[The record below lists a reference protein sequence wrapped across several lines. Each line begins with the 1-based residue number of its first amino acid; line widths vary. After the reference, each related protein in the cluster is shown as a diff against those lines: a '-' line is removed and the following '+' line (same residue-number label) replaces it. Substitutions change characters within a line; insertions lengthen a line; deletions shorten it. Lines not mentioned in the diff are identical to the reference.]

1 MPTAVPHGAG
11 LYLAALQFL
20 FTLGWTVYA
29 IFLPQLAGAVGIPR
43 TWVIWILLADQVIFA
58 VTDYAMGV
66 VADRVAGLVG
76 RLGRLV
82 AILTAVSCVAFLA
95 LPFIAGLGAV
105 GKPLLIAAIVV
116 WAVTSSALR
125 APPLMLLGK
134 YAARSSIPWL
144 SSLALLGLGI
154 AGAIAPYVTVTLRG
168 GDPRWPFVV
177 ASLVLLLTSL
187 GLVHVERRLAAA
199 AASAAPRVQQARR
212 GPTATPLPQRVS
224 VFLLVVLA
232 LGIGFQVH
240 GNLNSAPQ
248 FLRFAQPADLDMLLP
263 IFWISFNVA
272 MFPASLLTQRWGGL
286 IVMAGAGVIGGVATH
301 VAGAAESLP
310 TLISAQ
316 LVAGAAWGAMMM
328 SALSAALAI
337 GQGGDEGRVIGAMFS
352 ALALATV
359 TRMAFVAGGLPG
371 DPGYATLLAWAPP
384 VTWIVGGGVFLIL
397 LMLASQRRPATA

>member
-1 MPTAVPHGAG
+1 MPTGVPHGAG

-43 TWVIWILLADQVIFA
+43 SWVIWILLADQVIFA
-58 VTDYAMGV
+58 ITDYAMGV
-66 VADRVAGLVG
+66 AADKVARLVG

-82 AILTAVSCVAFLA
+82 AILTAISCLAFLA
-95 LPFIAGLGAV
+95 LPFIAGLGTV
-105 GKPLLIAAIVV
+105 GKPLLLAAIVV

-144 SSLALLGLGI
+144 SSLALLGLGV
-154 AGAIAPYVTVTLRG
+154 AGAVAPYLTVVLRG

-177 ASLVLLLTSL
+177 SSIVLLLTSL
-187 GLVHVERRLAAA
+187 GLVHVERSLAAA
-199 AASAAPRVQQARR
+199 SRAAPVQQARR

-224 VFLLVVLA
+224 VFLLVVIA
-232 LGIGFQVH
+232 LGIGYQVH

-248 FLRFAQPADLDMLLP
+248 FLRFAKPADLDVLLP
-263 IFWISFNVA
+263 IFWIAFNVA

-286 IVMAGAGVIGGVATH
+286 IVMASASVIGGVAMQ
-301 VAGAAESLP
+301 VASGAESLA
-310 TLISAQ
+310 TLIAAQ

-328 SALSAALAI
+328 SAVSAALAI
-337 GQGGDEGRVIGAMFS
+337 GQGGDEGRVVGTMFS
-352 ALALATV
+352 A
-359 TRMAFVAGGLPG
+359 
-371 DPGYATLLAWAPP
+371 
-384 VTWIVGGGVFLIL
+384 
-397 LMLASQRRPATA
+397 